1 MRRGKTAERLLATQV
16 IELPMESTA
25 EQRRTCADAFVAD
38 WRGRGH
44 QAVAV
49 VHVHGEEHKQ
59 PHLHVEIAARPVHA
73 DGSVNRSATRLWAG
87 GHPAVEVKKERARAS
102 DIVNRTCDPDPPY
115 HPGGFRDIGV
125 ERQPR
130 TRIPAGK
137 FREAREE
144 IRDARAAGLREG
156 LIEATAYAVSDKERG
171 EKREARVG
179 RTAEIIEFRAA
190 GLPARPSQRARP
202 SRNRRSRLNGS
213 APTRPRAAWTRRDD
227 AARDKAEQEKIAAG
241 QALADERARAEKA
254 EASAATLTDEKQKAE
269 GERDGLQDR
278 VRGWRSSTRG
288 RRNTSPTGT
297 PIARSSCRTSRPWRA
312 SPRPGRTCAWEPGTQ
327 EGQGRGGRRYG
338 HEASVDEQRK
348 RAEKAEKAE
357 GRARELEALNKRQT
371 KYVTNWHA
379 NRKVV
384 LPNLATVEGQSAAWA
399 NMWAWDAK
407 ALKKARDEAGAA
419 RTAATTAE
427 KERNEQRLRAE
438 KAEGERD
445 GLQDRVRALEE
456 LNKTQTKYVTDW
468 HTDHKE
474 ELPDLATVEGQSAAW
489 ANMRAW
495 KAAELKKA
503 EDAVAAKE
511 AAEEAL
517 EDERAR
523 ADRAEMIAAATLV
536 AGEHTR
542 AELQAGAATLKAEKQ
557 KAEADAAKAEKEK
570 IEAQPVPDAVPKPL
584 DLPAAWTLPVDEL
597 IKAGDVVARKAEVT
611 WGAAD
616 SSPTAMPLDG
626 IAGSPVLTFTPEHGL
641 LRKKP
646 ATWRYEDTGRYAGK
660 AAIEIEQPDITDR
673 NLDWPNWRAAGEAL
687 SRALVTDALEDG
699 AETPR
704 WLEEQFPDL
713 DAEYGPKIRTREYHG
728 EHARTYV
735 GEMSGGE
742 PHGAGTTTWK
752 SGDRYEGAFEN
763 GHRHGQGVYDYPD
776 GRRYEGQ
783 FENGER
789 TGAGVETWPSGGRYE
804 GAFENGHRH
813 GQGVYDYPDGSRYEG
828 GWRKGERHG
837 PGIEIAADGQR
848 AEGVWKDGKRAE
860 AEPKKTQTRYRGP
873 EM

>member
-1 MRRGKTAERLLATQV
+1 MQTTALLAGVENHRVGRVAGDDGLAKIVRTFHARFGSVKTGAGQTPRQRIAYVRREGRHAVDAADVEATAGDKEKVLDAADRLEAGARIRRGPTADRLLATQV
-16 IELPMESTA
+16 IELPAESTPD
-25 EQRRTCADAFVAD
+25 QRAACAQAFVDD
-38 WRGRGH
+38 WRERGH
-44 QAVAV
+44 PAIAT
-49 VHVHGEEHKQ
+49 VHVHGEERGQ

-73 DGSVNRSATRLWAG
+73 DGEVDRAVRLWRGKPTIYA
-87 GHPAVEVKKERARAS
+87 ERQKAS
-102 DIVNRTCDPDPPY
+102 DLVNRTCDPDPPY
-115 HPGGFRDIGV
+115 HPGGFRDIGR
-125 ERQPR
+125 EGDTPKK
-130 TRIPAGK
+130 RIPARSFRNARAGI
-137 FREAREE
+137 REAREALALE
-144 IRDARAAGLREG
+144 QAEMIDGAARVVSEAKRAPLRE
-156 LIEATAYAVSDKERG
+156 AH
-171 EKREARVG
+171 EK
-179 RTAEIIEFRAA
+179 RTAEIVKFKKA
-190 GLPARPSQRARP
+190 GEWPPLSQRAR
-202 SRNRRSRLNGS
+202 L
-213 APTRPRAAWTRRDD
+213 
-227 AARDKAEQEKIAAG
+227 EK
-241 QALADERARAEKA
+241 RAETSRVASDIWYRRYKKSEAGEVDRTAERDQERERGDTA
-254 EASAATLTDEKQKAE
+254 EASVVTLKAEKQ
-269 GERDGLQDR
+269 
-278 VRGWRSSTRG
+278 
-288 RRNTSPTGT
+288 
-297 PIARSSCRTSRPWRA
+297 
-312 SPRPGRTCAWEPGTQ
+312 
-327 EGQGRGGRRYG
+327 
-338 HEASVDEQRK
+338 
-348 RAEKAEKAE
+348 KAE

-489 ANMRAW
+489 TNMRAW

-523 ADRAEMIAAATLV
+523 ADRAEMIAAATRV

-699 AETPR
+699 VETPR

-735 GEMSGGE
+735 GEMSGGQ

-789 TGAGVETWPSGGRYE
+789 TGTGVETWPSGGRYE